1 MWSQVYSV
9 LMLVASL
16 VIVMSKITK
25 DKEPLNKMSWIQIS
39 AVAILCIVATGLA
52 VGIIYGRAICKTIE
66 TSYNS
71 TLDLLSLNN
80 YCRIISK

>member
-52 VGIIYGRAICKTIE
+52 VGIIYGTV
-66 TSYNS
+66 N
-71 TLDLLSLNN
+71 L
-80 YCRIISK
+80 